1 MKIAVEGCMHGDLD
15 NVYKTL
21 QYIER
26 QRNIKVDLLLCCGDF
41 QAGFGNERDLESLN
55 VPRKYRAMNSF
66 WKYFSGEQV
75 APVPTIFIGGN
86 HEASNYLWELYYG
99 GWAAPNIYF
108 LGFAG
113 VVKFGNIRIG
123 GLSGIYNAR
132 HYRLGHYERPPYN
145 ENTIRS
151 VYHVREYDV
160 HKLMQVEERIDIFL
174 SHDWPLGITD
184 CGNSKKLIQQKPF
197 FEKEIFQKTLGNKA
211 AAQLLE
217 ELKPTY
223 WFSAHLHCQFAASV
237 QHGVDGP
244 VTNFLALDKCLPGRK
259 FLQIVDIESE
269 SGPHEILYDEEW
281 LAITRKFHSVFPL
294 TTKSADFGSVQLDMQ
309 DCRQWVRSR
318 LQERGARPFEFE
330 RTVPCHNPSQP
341 SSNGSPALPRN
352 PQTESLLQLLELP
365 YLLDVTS
372 ESRDPISSPASMIY
386 QGSLGADNEEIPID
400 DIDELEEL
408 EEDNVKTED
417 EYVQNLD
424 SGVGS
429 HVHLSISCQC
439 MVTPRTIYLLTS
451 PNLLNAALN
460 DDKNQFPLLLRMS
473 CFQQLSS
480 VIISVQNS
488 PESFMETRVFNLNPL
503 VCLVVFLAHVVA
515 SSAQLSFG
523 FYAASCPTAE
533 FIVRNTVRSASSSDA
548 TIPGKLLRLLFHDCF
563 VEGCD
568 ASVLIRG
575 NGTEQSDPANT
586 SLGGFSVIDSAKRV
600 LELFCPGTVSCADII
615 ALAARDA
622 VELTGGPAVQ
632 IPTGRK
638 DGRVSAASNV
648 RPNTVDTTFTIDEM
662 IRLFS
667 SKGLSLIDL
676 VTLSGAHTIG
686 AAHCSAFRDRFRA
699 DSKGKL
705 LLVDSSLDMTYAEEL
720 MTQCPAGASP
730 SITVNNDPDTSLSF
744 DNQYYRNL
752 LLQKG
757 LFQSDSVLIKDNR
770 TREQVE
776 NFANDQDSFF
786 ASWVQSFLK
795 LSAVEVKTGSAGE
808 VRQSC
813 SVTNR

>member
-15 NVYKTL
+15 GVYKTL

-26 QRNIKVDLLLCCGDF
+26 QRGIKVDLLLCCGDF
-41 QAGFGNERDLESLN
+41 QAVRNERDLESLN

-66 WKYFSGEQV
+66 WKYFSGEEV

-145 ENTIRS
+145 EETIRS

-160 HKLMQVEERIDIFL
+160 YKLMQVEEPIDIFL

-184 CGNSKKLIQQKPF
+184 YGNSKKLIQQKPF
-197 FEKEIFQKTLGNKA
+197 FEKEIFQRTLGNKA
-211 AAQLLE
+211 AAQLLG
-217 ELKPTY
+217 ELKPAY

-237 QHGVDGP
+237 EHGEGGP

-269 SGPHEILYDEEW
+269 PGPHEILYDEEW
-281 LAITRKFHSVFPL
+281 LAITRKFHSAFPL
-294 TTKSADFGSVQLDMQ
+294 TTKSADFGAVQLDTQ
-309 DCRQWVRSR
+309 ECRQLVRSR

-330 RTVPCHNPSQP
+330 RTVPCHNPSQ
-341 SSNGSPALPRN
+341 SSPNGSPALPRN

-365 YLLDVTS
+365 YLLDLTS

-386 QGSLGADNEEIPID
+386 RGSLGADSEEIPID
-400 DIDELEEL
+400 DIDELEEHA
-408 EEDNVKTED
+408 EDNVETED
-417 EYVQNLD
+417 EY
-424 SGVGS
+424 
-429 HVHLSISCQC
+429 
-439 MVTPRTIYLLTS
+439 
-451 PNLLNAALN
+451 
-460 DDKNQFPLLLRMS
+460 
-473 CFQQLSS
+473 
-480 VIISVQNS
+480 
-488 PESFMETRVFNLNPL
+488 FMETRIFTLNHLIFLVF
-503 VCLVVFLAHVVA
+503 FLAHVVA

-523 FYAASCPTAE
+523 FYAASCPAAE
-533 FIVRNTVRSASSSDA
+533 SIVRNTVRSASSSDP

-575 NGTEQSDPANT
+575 NGTEQNDPANT

-648 RPNTVDTTFTIDEM
+648 RPNIVDTSFTINEM
-662 IRLFS
+662 IKLFS
-667 SKGLSLIDL
+667 SKGLSLADL
-676 VTLSGAHTIG
+676 VALSGAHTIG
-686 AAHCSAFRDRFRA
+686 AAHCSAFSDRFQA
-699 DSKGKL
+699 DSKGKFTL
-705 LLVDSSLDMTYAEEL
+705 IDSSLDKNYAEEL
-720 MTQCPAGASP
+720 MRRCPAGASP
-730 SITVNNDPDTSLSF
+730 SITVNTDPETSLSF

-752 LLQKG
+752 LLHKG
-757 LFQSDSVLIKDNR
+757 LFQSDSVLVKDNR
-770 TREQVE
+770 TREKVE

-786 ASWVQSFLK
+786 ASWAQSFLK
-795 LSAVEVKTGSAGE
+795 LSVVEVKTGNAGE

-813 SVTNR
+813 SLING